1 MKNFTKGLIDISFK
15 TTNKTF
21 NFIILFCFISAVSK
35 DDNIIARGRREA
47 VCIVLIFQ
55 FLTLST
61 VVTHLHV
68 TNYITIMEIVNIIP
82 FQYGYKNTIVLQ
94 TLLGM

>member
-1 MKNFTKGLIDISFK
+1 MKIFTKDLIDISFK

-47 VCIVLIFQ
+47 VCTYLSIFNT
-55 FLTLST
+55 FNGSDAFARYK
-61 VVTHLHV
+61 LHHYHG
-68 TNYITIMEIVNIIP
+68 NS
-82 FQYGYKNTIVLQ
+82 
-94 TLLGM
+94 